1 MKSLK
6 LAGIVIGGVVLIIA
20 AGVAVVASRFDADRI
35 KTELATMV
43 LDKSGRTLKIDGDLR
58 LSLWPAA
65 GVKIGKASLS
75 EHNSQK
81 VFATVDSGRLSVALI
96 PLLSRQI
103 VIDAIDVNGLN
114 LALVKRKD
122 GTLNVS
128 EGVSGSGTSGAPT
141 PGNAAPGS
149 AKPGAEN
156 RSGAPTKN
164 ESLQIDISSLKVTN
178 SRLDW
183 RDEKSGSS
191 TSVTD
196 LNLSTG
202 RIKSDTGRNEY
213 QVEALVLTAK
223 TKTGANDVSVKLE
236 SPRLASAPDKPGGQS
251 AILSAIVSGPD
262 HKMDLRLALAGI
274 ERAARDITVGSMT
287 LDVDATSGTSTIKAA
302 FTSPLKANLDSH
314 ILVSE
319 QLTGSVDIAHPRM
332 PMKSIKL
339 PINGALHADLDKL
352 AIDGNVT
359 TKFDDSRL
367 ALKFNVPKMSPLI
380 ASFDLDCDQINIDRY
395 FPKTKAAAVPVTSP
409 ATARP
414 APPAPTPP
422 AAPTASSSSAA
433 PPSSAGS
440 PAPSSVPASNA
451 TKEVAGT
458 AAGGAPGE
466 VDFSGLKNL
475 TLTGSIKVGSLQAS
489 IVKASNVS
497 LKLKTE
503 NGRLDVAPHSA
514 TLYGGTITGA
524 LSLNSNGN
532 VVTARE
538 NLSGVNI
545 NGLLKDAVD
554 KDLLE
559 GRGSLIFD
567 VTTRGDTVPA
577 MKKSIAGTASLVLKD
592 GSLKGINL
600 AKTFRELKAS
610 FSGHQDA
617 VQQASAVDKTD
628 FSDLSASFR
637 MAKGVAHN
645 DDLAVKSPFLRL
657 SGAGDI
663 DIGSNNLNY
672 LLKASVVNTSGGQGA
687 KDLEFLQGVTVP
699 VRASGPFEHLTYKVQ
714 FADMATYALKA
725 RVQEKKQE
733 LTRQLKD
740 QLKDKLKGLFGK

>member
-1 MKSLK
+1 MKPLK

-20 AGVAVVASRFDADRI
+20 VGVAVVASRFDADRV

-65 GVKIGKASLS
+65 GVKVGKASLS

-81 VFATVDSGRLSVALI
+81 TFATVDSARLSVALI

-141 PGNAAPGS
+141 AGSAAPGS
-149 AKPGAEN
+149 AKPDAASP
-156 RSGAPTKN
+156 SGAPAKT
-164 ESLQIDISSLKVTN
+164 EPLQIDISSLKVTN

-202 RIKSDTGRNEY
+202 RIKADTGRNQY

-274 ERAARDITVGSMT
+274 ERAARDITVGKMT

-352 AIDGNVT
+352 AIDGNAT

-367 ALKFNVPKMSPLI
+367 ALKFNVPKISPLI

-422 AAPTASSSSAA
+422 AAPTASPSSAA
-433 PPSSAGS
+433 PTSSAGS
-440 PAPSSVPASNA
+440 PAPSSVPAANA
-451 TKEVAGT
+451 RKG

-466 VDFSGLKNL
+466 VDFSRLNNL

-489 IVKASNVS
+489 NVKASNVS

-592 GSLKGINL
+592 GALKGINL

-637 MAKGVAHN
+637 IAKGVAHN

-657 SGAGDI
+657 GGAGDI

-699 VRASGPFEHLTYKVQ
+699 VRASGPFEHLTYQVQ
-714 FADMATYALKA
+714 FADMASDALKA

-733 LTRQLKD
+733 LTRQLQD